1 MKKII
6 SVLLV
11 FAAIAS
17 LMSISGFATDAATA
31 DTLNGVFGDITTAF
45 ADFVAPYLDDYN
57 CGSGDIIFD
66 TGLNDFF
73 GDVDS
78 FFETL
83 IVGLIDLVATVEKLF
98 A

>member
-6 SVLLV
+6 SIMLV
-11 FAAIAS
+11 FAALAS
-17 LMSISGFATDAATA
+17 LMAVSGFATDAGTV
-31 DTLNGVFGDITTAF
+31 DSLNGIFGDITSAF
-45 ADFVAPYLDDYN
+45 ADFVAPFVDEYN

-73 GDVDS
+73 ADIDA
-78 FFETL
+78 FMET
-83 IVGLIDLVATVEKLF
+83 ICIGIIDLVATVEALF

>member
-6 SVLLV
+6 SIMLV

-57 CGSGDIIFD
+57 CGSSDIIFD

-73 GDVDS
+73 GDIDA

>member
-17 LMSISGFATDAATA
+17 LMSVCGFATDAGTA
-31 DTLNGVFGDITTAF
+31 EAINGVLGDITTAF
-45 ADFVAPYLDDYN
+45 ADFVAPLMDDYN
-57 CGSGDIIFD
+57 CGSSDLIFD

-73 GDVDS
+73 ASIEAFMESICVA
-78 FFETL
+78 
-83 IVGLIDLVATVEKLF
+83 VIDLVATIESLF
-98 A
+98 